1 MCRKNFGKA
10 LPNFQRTLIQESLN
24 SFVCNENP
32 YKFSESMLLQL
43 QKLQKTFKNLHRKL
57 FKTSE
62 ITYVWCKKFGRIRP
76 LVAGP
81 RFQLQ
86 SINCIKETLYDISY

>member
-43 QKLQKTFKNLHRKL
+43 QKLQKTFTENFSKL
-57 FKTSE
+57 LK
-62 ITYVWCKKFGRIRP
+62 
-76 LVAGP
+76 
-81 RFQLQ
+81 
-86 SINCIKETLYDISY
+86 